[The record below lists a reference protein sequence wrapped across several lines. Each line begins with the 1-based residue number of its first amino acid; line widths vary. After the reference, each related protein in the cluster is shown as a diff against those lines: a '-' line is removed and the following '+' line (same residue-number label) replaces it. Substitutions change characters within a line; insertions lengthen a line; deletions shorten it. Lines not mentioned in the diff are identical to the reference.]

1 MARAPKADTAD
12 SPSTA
17 DDTAASSSAAPTDTG
32 AGAVE
37 GAAGAAAPINP
48 QGASG
53 TAREAPSAGSG
64 DEADDASSGTQS
76 APPPSIAFRVTS
88 RVAGFRRFGRA
99 WPDTPVDVLE
109 GDHPLEELNAM
120 WAALKADPNFILD
133 EDIDP

>member
-1 MARAPKADTAD
+1 MARAPKATEAN

-17 DDTAASSSAAPTDTG
+17 DDTAASNSAAPTDTG
-32 AGAVE
+32 AGASE
-37 GAAGAAAPINP
+37 GAAGAAAPTNTE
-48 QGASG
+48 GASG
-53 TAREAPSAGSG
+53 TAREAPSADSG
-64 DEADDASSGTQS
+64 DAVDEVASGTQS

-109 GDHPLEELNAM
+109 GDHTREELNAM

-133 EDIDP
+133 EDVDP